1 MTRTQAIEYRI
12 IGVTDEQTECDA
24 CGRMELK
31 RTVILADADGIE
43 AGRYGTTCA
52 SRLVGRPLTAAHV
65 DNIEAVRRSNMID
78 TLRSAKRSFEA
89 GGHGVNR
96 AIMTINAARP
106 DMIRPD
112 EIELA
117 DRIKTNAVAILRR
130 RRDEGQAT
138 TMGPNILPPKTV

>member
-1 MTRTQAIEYRI
+1 MTQTTEYRI
-12 IGVTDEQTECDA
+12 IGVTDEQTECDE
-24 CGRMELK
+24 CGRVELK
-31 RTVILADADGIE
+31 RTVILADADGTE

-52 SRLVGRPLTAAHV
+52 SRIVGRPLTAAHV

-78 TLRSAKRSFEA
+78 TLRSAKRQFEA

-96 AIMTINAARP
+96 AIMMVNEARR

-112 EIELA
+112 EIEFA
-117 DRIKTNAVAILRR
+117 DRIKVAGVAVLRR

-138 TMGPNILPPKTV
+138 TMGPNTLPPKSA